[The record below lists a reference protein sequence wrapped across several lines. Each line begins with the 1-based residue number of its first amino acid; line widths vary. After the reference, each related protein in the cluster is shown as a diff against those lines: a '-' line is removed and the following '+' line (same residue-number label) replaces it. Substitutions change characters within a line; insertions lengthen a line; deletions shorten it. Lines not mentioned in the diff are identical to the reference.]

1 MRVHAEAGIGEF
13 GHVGAAD
20 DVEARCAQTRHN
32 AAVAGGRCGAVQN
45 ARSGTGDLAGDIEQV
60 LDRQGHPGKRRQR
73 GPGGAHGVHPVGL
86 GAGGIAVHGDEGAPA
101 ILAVDGLE
109 TGFQM
114 LAGGG
119 FAGGKIAG
127 DL

>member
-1 MRVHAEAGIGEF
+1 MLNRKTF
-13 GHVGAAD
+13 
-20 DVEARCAQTRHN
+20 
-32 AAVAGGRCGAVQN
+32 GAVEV
-45 ARSGTGDLAGDIEQV
+45 ALRT
-60 LDRQGHPGKRRQR
+60 RQR

-86 GAGGIAVHGDEGAPA
+86 GASGIAVHGDEGAPA